1 MVYRLQRCHGYH
13 ERQHRNLHCHPILRC
28 GTQVSAVV
36 HFRQRGGK
44 RHPDGEPKLL
54 DDRVCSSFEVQRTQP
69 SLFLPQAASHSV
81 PLNLL
86 RTLCVGSGARNGA
99 RLAPGP
105 CPGTDLFGMGPRALR
120 AGLRLVR
127 SAVPLGRG
135 APLPAPLRAGRRL
148 LPSIPAGRE
157 DRRLALGRRRDGGRP
172 RAAQGQ
178 LQVPARCRSLHHG
191 HLPHRPP
198 QGRGEVQRRLPHQAS
213 HPRNLRRY
221 AGVHAY
227 RSALPDPTRPA
238 PCRPALLS
246 PTAKSA
252 ASGGVTAVE
261 TPIPNLRVLD
271 RSAVA
276 KELDIASELFHRI
289 NLIIP
294 PNQELLS
301 VPPTC
306 RVRDAVALMRKHGYS
321 QVPVVQSGEVLG
333 VFSYRSFAKEAASA
347 TLEELDKQRC
357 APGDLHVDEFLE
369 QFEFARVTEEM
380 NRVFDA
386 MDRDNGVLVGTPDR
400 LIGILTPM
408 DFLRYLYQV
417 ASPFVLVSEIELALR
432 ALIRVALSEEQIEL
446 AATRSLVSAY

>member
-1 MVYRLQRCHGYH
+1 
-13 ERQHRNLHCHPILRC
+13 
-28 GTQVSAVV
+28 
-36 HFRQRGGK
+36 
-44 RHPDGEPKLL
+44 
-54 DDRVCSSFEVQRTQP
+54 
-69 SLFLPQAASHSV
+69 
-81 PLNLL
+81 
-86 RTLCVGSGARNGA
+86 
-99 RLAPGP
+99 
-105 CPGTDLFGMGPRALR
+105 
-120 AGLRLVR
+120 
-127 SAVPLGRG
+127 
-135 APLPAPLRAGRRL
+135 
-148 LPSIPAGRE
+148 
-157 DRRLALGRRRDGGRP
+157 
-172 RAAQGQ
+172 
-178 LQVPARCRSLHHG
+178 
-191 HLPHRPP
+191 
-198 QGRGEVQRRLPHQAS
+198 
-213 HPRNLRRY
+213 
-221 AGVHAY
+221 
-227 RSALPDPTRPA
+227 
-238 PCRPALLS
+238 
-246 PTAKSA
+246 
-252 ASGGVTAVE
+252 VE

-289 NLIIP
+289 NRIIP
-294 PNQELLS
+294 PNQELLT

-446 AATRSLVSAY
+446 AATRSLVSAYGREERVPKTLEDMTFDNYQSLISHGENWTEFDVLFGGTRTRTSGKLKEIGAIRNDLFHFKREITVKDHQTLATHRNWLLTKIKQAEARRAIETKR